1 MMKKLAE
8 LITKL
13 KENVEAGELSP
24 NQVVEELETIYDELD
39 DIDTDIY
46 NLIQSGTDADTA
58 EDLEEIRKRIG
69 I

>member
-1 MMKKLAE
+1 MKKLAE

-39 DIDTDIY
+39 EIDTDIY
-46 NLIQSGTDADTA
+46 NLIQSGTDADTV
-58 EDLEEIRKRIG
+58 EDLEVIRKRIG